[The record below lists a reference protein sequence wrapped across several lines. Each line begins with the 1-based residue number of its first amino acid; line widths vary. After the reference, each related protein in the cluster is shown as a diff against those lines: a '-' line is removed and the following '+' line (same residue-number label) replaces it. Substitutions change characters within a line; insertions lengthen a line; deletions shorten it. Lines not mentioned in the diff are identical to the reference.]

1 MTKEHDQTP
10 KPSSL
15 VQKSR
20 LERYWELVT
29 RIKGGPVFKYGNLST
44 IVKCRFYGLKRL
56 FLTKQHT
63 EAKKRRSLEQ
73 KSRPEKYLELMTII
87 KGYSLFKICLFF
99 NSKIS
104 FAGAKK
110 PPFEKISSPNYKTIP
125 LLQKSRLE
133 RYLELLIRIMGE
145 PVLKYANFS
154 TIVKCRFYGLKSL
167 LLTKQHDQTT
177 KPRSLVQKCRVERY
191 LELMTRIMR

>member
-1 MTKEHDQTP
+1 MGE
-10 KPSSL
+10 
-15 VQKSR
+15 
-20 LERYWELVT
+20 
-29 RIKGGPVFKYGNLST
+29 PVFKYGNLST
-44 IVKCRFYGLKRL
+44 IVKCRFYGLKSL

-63 EAKKRRSLEQ
+63 EAKKPRSLEQ
-73 KSRPEKYLELMTII
+73 KSRPERYLELMTII
-87 KGYSLFKICLFF
+87 MGYPLFKICLFF

-145 PVLKYANFS
+145 PVLKAANFSTILELMTRIMCEPVLKYINFS
-154 TIVKCRFYGLKSL
+154 TIVKCRCYGLTSL
-167 LLTKQHDQTT
+167 LFTKQHD
-177 KPRSLVQKCRVERY
+177 
-191 LELMTRIMR
+191 